1 MCLTSS
7 ARSNHTIRTWP
18 PSESAEYA
26 GRHDEGMWATVQDLL
41 KEVPGSEQRLRS
53 AEQVA
58 TLLARV
64 LGFVVGRPS
73 HDPPTHTSSG

>member
-1 MCLTSS
+1 
-7 ARSNHTIRTWP
+7 
-18 PSESAEYA
+18 
-26 GRHDEGMWATVQDLL
+26 MWATVQDLL
-41 KEVPGSEQRLRS
+41 KEVPGSEQRMRS